1 MPGDNSELR
10 PPTSRQSDTAVQ
22 QSQSPFHE
30 QFESPTKA
38 VSQSQ
43 DVPDAETYNW
53 AVRFHGIIVI
63 SRH

>member
-43 DVPDAETYNW
+43 DVPDAETR

-63 SRH
+63 PQH